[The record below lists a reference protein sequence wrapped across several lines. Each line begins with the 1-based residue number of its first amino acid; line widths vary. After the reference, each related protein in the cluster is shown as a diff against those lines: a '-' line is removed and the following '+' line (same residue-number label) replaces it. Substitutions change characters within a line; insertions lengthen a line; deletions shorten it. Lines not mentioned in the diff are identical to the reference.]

1 MAISELHTV
10 NSHPHLCSKNECEI
24 LQLIN
29 PASGYFVEGVS
40 SLYGTKTVA
49 NHFCGYAAWLSAVC
63 SVVLIALCQQIQG
76 SKSSILAWETSLRW
90 FQNLAGIIYIY
101 IYAACARKVSVLQNL
116 LLLEETFY
124 GANINDYLEIPIQ
137 VRLWTILCGV

>member
-24 LQLIN
+24 LQLILIN

-40 SLYGTKTVA
+40 YSLYGTKTVA
-49 NHFCGYAAWLSAVC
+49 NHFCGCAAWLSAVC

-76 SKSSILAWETSLRW
+76 SKSSILAWETSLR
-90 FQNLAGIIYIY
+90 
-101 IYAACARKVSVLQNL
+101 
-116 LLLEETFY
+116 
-124 GANINDYLEIPIQ
+124 
-137 VRLWTILCGV
+137 